1 MTIDIKTTKVFT
13 DISKVI
19 DDENYRYFILEGS
32 SRSSKTISLLQ
43 ILFLRA
49 IKNPNEDIVIVMET
63 LADIKRTML
72 KKTIPM
78 MLDMFKG
85 LGIKYNKSEHIIY
98 FSNGSLI
105 SFIGAENESAVLG
118 LESTILWIDE
128 ANKIS
133 GEVLRQLFGRNTNKI
148 IMSYNP
154 AGDLSTIDEY
164 KQKPKAYTHYSYYK
178 DNPFLTD
185 LQIEEIEG
193 WEHTDYNHYLIY
205 ALGMRTVTKD
215 SIYQHF
221 KPIDEMPVN
230 KYHNFI
236 YGLDFGFHTN
246 AISRIWYNMNNNEV
260 HIEEVLYSHE
270 QSITEFLEEMDSLGL
285 EKNVQMVG
293 DSASRAI
300 IEDIKKKGYLITG
313 ANKVGGSVLD
323 GINLIKTLKVT
334 YDRSALNIANE
345 LVLYKWKKRNGK
357 NTTEPVK
364 EHDHISDSWRY
375 GIQWLKK
382 YNKINQQ
389 FNTKRSNFFKA

>member
-1 MTIDIKTTKVFT
+1 MNIDIKTTKVFT

-19 DDENYRYFILEGS
+19 DDPLYRYFILEGS

-49 IKNPNEDIVIVMET
+49 IKNSGEDIVIVMET

-78 MLDMFKG
+78 MLNMFKG
-85 LGIKYNKSEHIIY
+85 IGIKYNKSEHIIY
-98 FSNGSLI
+98 FPNGSLI

-133 GEVLRQLFGRNTNKI
+133 ADVLRQLFGRNTNKI

-154 AGDLSTIDEY
+154 AGDLSVIDEY
-164 KQKPKAYTHYSYYK
+164 KLKPTAFVHYSYYK
-178 DNPFLTD
+178 DNPFLTP
-185 LQIEEIEG
+185 LQVEEIEG
-193 WEHTDYNHYLIY
+193 WEKADYNHYLIY

-215 SIYQHF
+215 SVYQHF
-221 KPIDEMPVN
+221 KPIDQMPIN
-230 KYHNFI
+230 TYYNFI
-236 YGLDFGFHTN
+236 YGLDFGYHTN
-246 AISRIWYNMNNNEV
+246 AISRIWYNINSNEIF
-260 HIEEVLYSHE
+260 IEEVLYSHE
-270 QSITEFLEEMDSLGL
+270 QSVTEFLDEMDSLGL

-300 IEDIKKKGYLITG
+300 IEDIRKRGYLITG
-313 ANKVGGSVLD
+313 ADKVPGSVLD
-323 GINLIKTLKVT
+323 GINLIKTLIVT
-334 YDRSALNIANE
+334 YSRDSLNIANE

-357 NTTEPVK
+357 NTQEPIK
-364 EHDHISDSWRY
+364 ENDHLCDSFRY
-375 GIQWLKK
+375 AIMWLKR
-382 YNKINQQ
+382 YNKINQKGKPR
-389 FNTKRSNFFKA
+389 NKKFFRA